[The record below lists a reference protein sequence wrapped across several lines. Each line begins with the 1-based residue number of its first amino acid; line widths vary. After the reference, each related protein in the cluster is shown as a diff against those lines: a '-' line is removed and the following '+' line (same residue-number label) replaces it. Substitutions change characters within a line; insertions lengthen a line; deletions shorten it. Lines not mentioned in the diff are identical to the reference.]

1 MTKDCPDCQA
11 REAEARRK
19 YAEVHCPECD
29 KRLLFNMGIEWR
41 TKPPHVREFGSRLCT
56 DCGWKEVKY
65 DDGEIVTTK
74 GKSDANTDR

>member
-11 REAEARRK
+11 REAEAKRQHA
-19 YAEVHCPECD
+19 YTHCPECD
-29 KRLLFNMGIEWR
+29 KRLFFNLGMEWR
-41 TKPPHVREFGSRLCT
+41 TKPPHAREFDSRFCT

-74 GKSDANTDR
+74 GKSDAEA